1 MIRVSLFVLLLIRLT
16 LAQTNGS
23 APAQKWPTLSGGRPV
38 VIARGGYSGL
48 FPESSQ
54 FANQF
59 ALSTSVQDVIL
70 YCDLQ
75 LTKDGT
81 GLCIKDI
88 RLDNATNIAIVFPKD
103 QKTYNINGKDVRG
116 WFPLDF
122 TEKQIFSNVTL
133 SQSIYSR
140 PSLFDEIL
148 PMSTVQDVTGLRP
161 SKFWLNVQYGSFY
174 KQHNLD
180 MGAYVEKIALTRTRI
195 NYISS
200 PEIGFLKSLNG
211 KLNKDR
217 TTLIFQFL
225 DGEEVEPTTKQKY
238 SAITK
243 DLASIKSFA
252 SGIIVPKN
260 YIWPVNPNQYLEAH
274 TSLVTDAHKAG
285 LEVYAS
291 GFANDMPGSFNYSYD
306 PTLEYLQFV
315 DNPDFSVDGVL
326 TDFPSTASE
335 AVACLAQQSKTK
347 PSKGKALVI
356 SHNGASGVYAGCSDL
371 AYQQAINDGADVI
384 DCSVQM
390 SKDGIPFCLASA
402 DLVSST
408 TAMTTFMTRSATI
421 PEIQPKSGI
430 FSFDLTWTEIQSVK
444 PQLTTP
450 EETGLPRN
458 PANKNMGK
466 LMALSE
472 FLDYAKAK
480 AVTGILIN
488 IENAAYLASKKG
500 LNIVD
505 SVEKAL
511 SNATLDKQVTQQVFI
526 QSDDTSVLSIFK
538 SIPSYKRVL
547 SIKENIGDVPKQSV
561 DEIKKYADAVDVHRP
576 SIVASTQGFTTAFT
590 NVVKMMH
597 SANVSVYVSVLRNE
611 FTSIAFDFF
620 SDPMVELATYIA
632 GAGVDGVI
640 TEYPAT
646 AVAYLRSPCSNLN
659 SNVHYP
665 ILPAQPGGLLDL
677 VPPEILPPAAA
688 PNPSLKPADVV
699 DPPLPP
705 VADTTTLPPA
715 AGPAIAPSG
724 QASNV
729 ANVGLCVV
737 AMVMVQLLCLGY
749 FH

>member
-1 MIRVSLFVLLLIRLT
+1 MIRISLFVLLLIRLT
-16 LAQTNGS
+16 LAQNNGN

-59 ALSTSVQDVIL
+59 ALSTSLQDVIL

-75 LTKDGT
+75 LTKDGA

-88 RLDNATNIAIVFPKD
+88 RLDNTTNIAIVFPKD

-122 TEKQIFSNVTL
+122 TEKQLFSNVTCKVL
-133 SQSIYSR
+133 VDKSVVSQSIYSR

-148 PMSTVQDVTGLRP
+148 PMSTVQDVAGLRP
-161 SKFWLNVQYGSFY
+161 PKFWLNVQYGSFY
-174 KQHNLD
+174 KQRNLD
-180 MGAYVEKIALTRTRI
+180 MGAYVEKIALTRTRV

-200 PEIGFLKSLNG
+200 PEIGFLKSLNW

-238 SAITK
+238 SVIVK

-252 SGIIVPKN
+252 SGIVVPKN
-260 YIWPVNPNQYLEAH
+260 YIWPVNPNQYLEDH
-274 TSLVTDAHKAG
+274 TSLVADAHKAG
-285 LEVYAS
+285 LEIYAS

-335 AVACLAQQSKTK
+335 AVACLSQKSKTK

-371 AYQQAINDGADVI
+371 AYQQAVNDGVDVI

-421 PEIQPKSGI
+421 PEIQPKSSI
-430 FSFDLTWTEIQSVK
+430 FSFDLTWSEIQSVK

-450 EETGLPRN
+450 EETGLQRN
-458 PANKNMGK
+458 PASKNMGK

-472 FLDYAKAK
+472 FLNFAKAK

-526 QSDDTSVLSIFK
+526 QSDDTSVLSKFK

-547 SIKENIGDVPKQSV
+547 SIKENIGGVPKQSV
-561 DEIKKYADAVDVHRP
+561 DEIKKFADAVDIRRP

-632 GAGVDGVI
+632 GAGADGVV

-646 AVAYLRSPCSNLN
+646 AVAYLT
-659 SNVHYP
+659 
-665 ILPAQPGGLLDL
+665 QPGGLLDL

-705 VADTTTLPPA
+705 VADAKTLPPA
-715 AGPAIAPSG
+715 AGPATAPSG

-737 AMVMVQLLCLGY
+737 AMVVVQLLCLGY